1 MIMLMLS
8 LMMLCLAPAPTLKLD
23 TTPWA
28 GAKSKPKRCLSY
40 EPGAPVD
47 QGSKIIKKG
56 PFDPI
61 KTPVPDPTLGGLG
74 GQYRED
80 PAVEPEAALGG
91 LGGQYREDPEVE
103 PFLSQ
108 ASSTFAGLVSSQDS
122 PLPGLSSPLSP
133 SKYSVEATMEDELP
147 EPEVRSTFVFSTPG
161 QAARFHLAS
170 VTEAHRAVLNLPPTT
185 SSGVFSNVD
194 TLIASLPGSL
204 PPGTCVILE
213 PQE

>member
-80 PAVEPEAALGG
+80 P
-91 LGGQYREDPEVE
+91 EVE

-133 SKYSVEATMEDELP
+133 SKYSVEATMEDGLP

-194 TLIASLPGSL
+194 TLIASLPGPL